1 MVIDLKESNHSD
13 IPHNVSLVN
22 TMPRSPRSRIGTLQR
37 SWDDYYEP
45 QVGISAD
52 SARYVRH
59 RAARS
64 FTECLARMFPLVE
77 FRGRSLPIQNEA
89 QRMASA
95 SPPLVFSCARPE
107 LVTSTYLPGAASDSS
122 HYDCAHR
129 VGLKVAT

>member
-1 MVIDLKESNHSD
+1 
-13 IPHNVSLVN
+13 
-22 TMPRSPRSRIGTLQR
+22 MPRSPRSRIGTLQR

-77 FRGRSLPIQNEA
+77 FRGRSLPIQNEGGVLRDLEHLLDRILNDQVIIA
-89 QRMASA
+89 QARQGDAA
-95 SPPLVFSCARPE
+95 KTIAIKFAPLLHEVEPARSEWRAQVP
-107 LVTSTYLPGAASDSS
+107 
-122 HYDCAHR
+122 R
-129 VGLKVAT
+129 